1 MKKTTNNTKSEYHNT
16 VVPAFVAYRK
26 QMEKALNVPKD
37 SYIRMFTERRTKGAR
52 TKYWVTKSNM
62 PSLHAYIKKNP
73 TFTAGNTVYKVT
85 CDDNY
90 CGESTFY
97 ACASTCLYCEKLN
110 PIQFSK

>member
-26 QMEKALNVPKD
+26 QMEKALNVPKQ
-37 SYIRMFTERRTKGAR
+37 SYTQMFTERRAKGAR
-52 TKYWVTKSNM
+52 TKYWIIGQNM
-62 PSLHAYIKKNP
+62 PSLQAYVTKNP

-85 CDDNY
+85 CKDHY
-90 CGESTFY
+90 AAESYYPGIHT
-97 ACASTCLYCEKLN
+97 SLYCEKLN

>member
-26 QMEKALNVPKD
+26 QMESALNMSKD
-37 SYIRMFTERRTKGAR
+37 GYVRMFTERRAKGAR
-52 TKYWVTKSNM
+52 TKYWITRSNM
-62 PSLHAYIKKNP
+62 PSLHAYITKNP

-90 CGESTFY
+90 RSGYGHYSN
-97 ACASTCLYCEKLN
+97 TCMYCEKLN